1 MISKEQ
7 ASVVNLMP
15 KDSLATSLI
24 WIAVS
29 LLNLPLECLDSKLAS
44 LVVEIL
50 IMSSEVGQLSNNCL
64 DVVPNVSQKSFYI
77 LEILYLINL

>member
-1 MISKEQ
+1 MISCLISKEQ

-50 IMSSEVGQLSNNCL
+50 IMSSGVG
-64 DVVPNVSQKSFYI
+64 
-77 LEILYLINL
+77 